1 MLQRKFVLGAV
12 GLANQPPIA
21 DAMTVNRAANF
32 LDGKR
37 LQRRRRQHDFPQ
49 KEFLLFEKNHKTSFA
64 GLPFFNTAE
73 GRTLARAAASIP
85 KIIFLIFIFFQ
96 TDDRHPAVA
105 ARLT

>member
-1 MLQRKFVLGAV
+1 
-12 GLANQPPIA
+12 
-21 DAMTVNRAANF
+21 MTVNRAANV
-32 LDGKR
+32 LDRKR
-37 LQRRRRQHDFPQ
+37 LQRGWRRHDFPQ

-85 KIIFLIFIFFQ
+85 KIFFLIFIFFQ